1 MEELEFLVNMTIML
15 VSAGI
20 CSVIFNKLK
29 MPPIIGY
36 LLAGILIVNVLEGP
50 FKITLNG
57 EIIDNLS
64 HLGLVML
71 MFGIGMELDID
82 KLKNDGKFAMI
93 VAIIQLPLMMMI
105 GYVSGSF
112 LGLTPS
118 ASIALGAIISG
129 SSTAVVAEVLKMQ
142 KRISK
147 ETAETLILVTI
158 MEDIGQVIILSMVT
172 PIFAGGTMGMSEMT
186 TLILKIIVF
195 MIVIIA
201 IGVKFMPRILDWIGD
216 NTSQEVLLI
225 VSVGLCFGL
234 AYLSHMVGLSMA
246 VGAFL
251 MGVTL
256 SRSKFKMNL
265 FDKVEPMKELF
276 MSIFFISIGMKVV
289 FGEFIDNFGLAVA
302 IVVIFML
309 GKFVTVF
316 IGYFVGNKNYVDCF
330 SCSISLMAMGEFAF
344 IIAGEAL
351 KTNVITSGFYS
362 AVIGASLLSM
372 IILPL
377 ISRYTFRVVD
387 AVEEKKP
394 KLLCSVGNW
403 AFNTRDRVY
412 GLLQSA
418 GIGNRIRN
426 NIYTVYG
433 SIVSI
438 IFIEII
444 FTSFM
449 DFLLEQIVSFF
460 GCDRSIGFMLL
471 MLMNL
476 LALFSPTLF
485 LVRSVKGINK
495 ALIEASEKNG
505 TEMDRIYCGILQFGT
520 ITFVFV
526 IDLLIMIVSPGP
538 FGYVYL
544 ISIAPV
550 IIALLL
556 VYFLYARY
564 KYKKGE
570 DILDEENRRK

>member
-1 MEELEFLVNMTIML
+1 MEELEFLVNMTVML

-20 CSVIFNKLK
+20 CSIIFNKLK

-36 LLAGILIVNVLEGP
+36 LLAGILIINVLEGL
-50 FKITLNG
+50 FDITLDA

-82 KLKNDGKFAMI
+82 KLKNDGKFAI
-93 VAIIQLPLMMMI
+93 TVAVIQLPLMVMI
-105 GYVSGSF
+105 GYISGSF
-112 LGLTPS
+112 LGLSPT

-172 PIFAGGTMGMSEMT
+172 PIFAGSTMGMSEMIS
-186 TLILKIIVF
+186 LILKIIIF

-265 FDKVEPMKELF
+265 FEKVEPMKELF
-276 MSIFFISIGMKVV
+276 MSVFFISIGMKVM
-289 FGEFIDNFGLAVA
+289 FGEFIDNFGLALAIVA
-302 IVVIFML
+302 IFMI

-316 IGYFVGNKNYVDCF
+316 LGYFVGNKSYVECF
-330 SCSISLMAMGEFAF
+330 SCAISLMAMGEFAF

-351 KTNVITSGFYS
+351 RMNVISSGFYS

-377 ISRYTFRVVD
+377 ISRYTFNVVD
-387 AVEEKKP
+387 AVEAKQP

-403 AFNTRDRVY
+403 ASDTRTRIN
-412 GLLQSA
+412 GLLENS
-418 GIGNRIRN
+418 GIGNKIRS

-433 SIVSI
+433 SIILI
-438 IFIEII
+438 ILIQIV

-449 DFLLEQIVSFF
+449 DFLLEQVMSLLSCDKSVGLIV
-460 GCDRSIGFMLL
+460 IMAI
-471 MLMNL
+471 NL
-476 LALFSPTLF
+476 TALFSPTLF

-495 ALIEASEKNG
+495 ALVEASERNG
-505 TEMDRIYCGILQFGT
+505 TDKDRIYYGILQFST
-520 ITFVFV
+520 IAFVFI
-526 IDLLIMIVSPGP
+526 IDLIIMMMSPGP
-538 FGYVYL
+538 FGWVYMV
-544 ISIAPV
+544 SIAPV
-550 IIALLL
+550 IVAIFLF
-556 VYFLYARY
+556 YFLYTRY
-564 KYKKGE
+564 KYRKGE
-570 DILDEENRRK
+570 DILDEENRRR